1 MAAGINMW
9 SDISSIANNIQED
22 AIFIVREM
30 GQMQGLVTQFRDAAG
45 MNPRIGYKYNSGT
58 AKAIGDDDDLTS
70 EAFTPSADQTLTPAE
85 IGLQFF
91 VTDARAESEA
101 PENILRDAALEL
113 GYAALDKVET
123 DLITDIASLTG
134 GTIGSAG
141 TTLTW
146 GHVAAGIARARNAN
160 KSNQIPLACVL
171 HVYQAALLAKSA
183 SIAGATTVAATG
195 VADQVTKQGMTQAFT
210 FMGVPIYQVFASP
223 DSADDFKGGV
233 FPRNAIAIDW
243 RRAIRVRPERDE
255 SRRGI
260 EFNMSAIY
268 AHGIW
273 RPLRGV
279 YIYADATAPSA

>member
-1 MAAGINMW
+1 MW
-9 SDISSIANNIQED
+9 SDISSIARNLQED
-22 AIFIVREM
+22 AVFIVREM

-70 EAFTPSADQTLTPAE
+70 DAFTPSADQTLTPAE

-146 GHVAAGIARARNAN
+146 GHVAAAISRARNAN

-183 SIAGATTVAATG
+183 SVAGATTVAATG
-195 VADQVTKQGMTQAFT
+195 VADQVTRQGMTQAFT
-210 FMGVPIYQVFASP
+210 FYGVPIYQVFADP

-233 FPRNAIAIDW
+233 FPRDAIAIDW
-243 RRAIRVRPERDE
+243 RRAIRIRPERDE
-255 SRRGI
+255 SRRGV

-273 RPLRGV
+273 RPKRGV